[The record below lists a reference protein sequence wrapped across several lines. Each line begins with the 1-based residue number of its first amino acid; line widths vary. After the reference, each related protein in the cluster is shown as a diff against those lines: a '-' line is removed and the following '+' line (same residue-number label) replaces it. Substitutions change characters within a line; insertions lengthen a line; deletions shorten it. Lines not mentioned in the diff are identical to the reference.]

1 VRIALLATSVLVLTA
16 CGGGAASPESVVR
29 AWSEAVNTDD
39 NDGAARLF
47 AEGARVVQGDEV
59 RRLETF
65 EEARAWNRSLPCSGR
80 ILSLTAREDT
90 VRVTFVL
97 GDRPRAECDGPGERA
112 LALFRVR
119 DGKIVLW
126 HQLERQFEPEEES
139 V

>member
-1 VRIALLATSVLVLTA
+1 VRIALFASLALALA
-16 CGGGAASPESVVR
+16 GCGGGAASPESVVR

-47 AEGARVVQGDEV
+47 AEGARVVQGSEV
-59 RRLETF
+59 RRLKTF
-65 EEARAWNRSLPCSGR
+65 EDARAWNSSLPCSGR
-80 ILSLTAREDT
+80 ILSLTARDDT

-97 GDRPRAECDGPGERA
+97 GDRPPKTCDGPGERA

-119 DGKIVLW
+119 EGKIVLW
-126 HQLERQFEPEEES
+126 HQLQPELQLKEEP

>member
-1 VRIALLATSVLVLTA
+1 VRIALLASFALALA
-16 CGGGAASPESVVR
+16 GCGGGAASPESVVR
-29 AWSEAVNTDD
+29 AWSEAVNTAD

-47 AEGARVVQGDEV
+47 AEGARVVQGSEV
-59 RRLETF
+59 RRLRTF
-65 EEARAWNRSLPCSGR
+65 EDARAWNSSLPCSGR

-97 GDRPRAECDGPGERA
+97 GDRPQKMCDGPGERA

-119 DGKIVLW
+119 EGKIVLW
-126 HQLERQFEPEEES
+126 HQLEPELQLREEP